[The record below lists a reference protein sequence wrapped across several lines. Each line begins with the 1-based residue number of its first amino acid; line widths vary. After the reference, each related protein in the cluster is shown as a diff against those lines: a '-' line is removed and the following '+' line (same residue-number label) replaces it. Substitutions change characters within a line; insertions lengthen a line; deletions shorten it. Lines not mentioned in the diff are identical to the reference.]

1 MKTLVQVEQ
10 LGPRNCHRVG
20 LSRHA
25 TRAREGVS
33 AFVVILRLSAAAGR
47 ASSRSRGSGG
57 RGSVRLGSF
66 DEASRRARLNTAQQW
81 IKKRS
86 QHEKTAMVVGL
97 CVVVLVS
104 FAFPRLSW
112 IGPLGYGLIALL
124 LTQLVM
130 IRKQVLSLQDR
141 LYQALGIV
149 ALLAQLLWLLTP
161 VRWESSGV
169 PLVLSWSLLVGW
181 SVIRLVERLASERR
195 VTAGMLM
202 GAAAGYLLLGLT
214 AGLVM
219 SAVETI
225 QPGSFEPLDIPIT
238 DAAGQNYTV
247 IGSAAVFAQIN
258 YFAFICLTTVGFGD
272 INPELPLAR
281 ILAVSTGIAGPL
293 YLAVVMGVLIGR
305 YAGDREIEDRLE
317 QHDPNRR

>member
-1 MKTLVQVEQ
+1 MRSEWRRRRRKERIYEL
-10 LGPRNCHRVG
+10 L
-20 LSRHA
+20 LS
-25 TRAREGVS
+25 
-33 AFVVILRLSAAAGR
+33 
-47 ASSRSRGSGG
+47 
-57 RGSVRLGSF
+57 
-66 DEASRRARLNTAQQW
+66 
-81 IKKRS
+81 
-86 QHEKTAMVVGL
+86 L
-97 CVVVLVS
+97 CLLVLVS
-104 FAFPRLSW
+104 FAFPRVTWLGS
-112 IGPLGYGLIALL
+112 LGYALIALL

-130 IRKQVLSLQDR
+130 IRKQVLTLQDR

-169 PLVLSWSLLVGW
+169 PLVLSWSVLVGW
-181 SVIRLVERLASERR
+181 SVVRLVERLASERR
-195 VTAGMLM
+195 VTAAMLM

-219 SAVETI
+219 SGVETI

-238 DAAGQNYTV
+238 NAAGQNNTV
-247 IGSAAVFAQIN
+247 LVSAPVFAQIN

-281 ILAVSTGIAGPL
+281 MLAVITGIAGPL

-305 YAGDREIEDRLE
+305 YSGDREIEDRLE
-317 QHDPNRR
+317 QETINRR

>member
-1 MKTLVQVEQ
+1 MGSEWRRRRRKERIYELLLSLCLLV
-10 LGPRNCHRVG
+10 L
-20 LSRHA
+20 A
-25 TRAREGVS
+25 
-33 AFVVILRLSAAAGR
+33 
-47 ASSRSRGSGG
+47 
-57 RGSVRLGSF
+57 
-66 DEASRRARLNTAQQW
+66 
-81 IKKRS
+81 
-86 QHEKTAMVVGL
+86 
-97 CVVVLVS
+97 S
-104 FAFPRLSW
+104 FAFPRVTWLGS
-112 IGPLGYGLIALL
+112 LGYALIALL

-130 IRKQVLSLQDR
+130 IRKQVLTLQDR

-169 PLVLSWSLLVGW
+169 PLVLSWSVLVGW
-181 SVIRLVERLASERR
+181 SVVRLVERLASERR
-195 VTAGMLM
+195 VTAAMLM

-219 SAVETI
+219 SGVETI

-238 DAAGQNYTV
+238 NAAGQNNTV
-247 IGSAAVFAQIN
+247 LVSAPVFAQIN

-281 ILAVSTGIAGPL
+281 MLAVITGIAGPL

-305 YAGDREIEDRLE
+305 YSGDREIEDRLE
-317 QHDPNRR
+317 QETINRR

>member
-1 MKTLVQVEQ
+1 MGPEWRRRRRKERIYELV
-10 LGPRNCHRVG
+10 
-20 LSRHA
+20 LS
-25 TRAREGVS
+25 
-33 AFVVILRLSAAAGR
+33 
-47 ASSRSRGSGG
+47 
-57 RGSVRLGSF
+57 
-66 DEASRRARLNTAQQW
+66 
-81 IKKRS
+81 
-86 QHEKTAMVVGL
+86 L
-97 CVVVLVS
+97 CLLVLAS
-104 FAFPRLSW
+104 FAFPRVTWLGS
-112 IGPLGYGLIALL
+112 LGYALIALL

-130 IRKQVLSLQDR
+130 IRKQVLTLQDR

-169 PLVLSWSLLVGW
+169 PLVLSWSVLVGW
-181 SVIRLVERLASERR
+181 SVVRLVERLASERR
-195 VTAGMLM
+195 VTAAMLM

-219 SAVETI
+219 SGVETI

-238 DAAGQNYTV
+238 NAAGQNNTV
-247 IGSAAVFAQIN
+247 LVSAPVFAQIN

-281 ILAVSTGIAGPL
+281 MLAVITGIAGPL

-305 YAGDREIEDRLE
+305 YSGDREIEDRLE
-317 QHDPNRR
+317 QETINRR